1 MKPMAEAMA
10 MDQPVQP
17 EPDDPP
23 EDQRTRLARQRRRAR
38 YTTAL
43 LVVIVLVLYFGFI
56 AYSVLKSLH
65 GHH

>member
-1 MKPMAEAMA
+1 
-10 MDQPVQP
+10 MDQPVRP
-17 EPDDPP
+17 NPDDPP
-23 EDQRTRLARQRRRAR
+23 EDERTRLARQRRRAR

-43 LVVIVLVLYFGFI
+43 LVVIVLGLYFGFI